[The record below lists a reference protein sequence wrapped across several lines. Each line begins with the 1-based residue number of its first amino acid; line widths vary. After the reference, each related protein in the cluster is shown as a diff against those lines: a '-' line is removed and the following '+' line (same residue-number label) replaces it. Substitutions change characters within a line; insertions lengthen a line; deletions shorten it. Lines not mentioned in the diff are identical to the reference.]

1 VKVQAGSDIDETVN
15 RLSRAVRRAMMNFAK
30 PISGVAEDREVPD
43 FACAPSGLC
52 CPFDDLVECV
62 DDAVDHLLDQG

>member
-1 VKVQAGSDIDETVN
+1 
-15 RLSRAVRRAMMNFAK
+15 MMSLAK

-43 FACAPSGLC
+43 FAYPPSGLGG
-52 CPFDDLVECV
+52 PFDHLVECV